1 MNKEQGIQFEWGSKR
16 YHSFNQH
23 LRTIFGEKVFK
34 VPLDAGFTC
43 PNRDGTLGREGCI
56 YCSSRGSGDFAGEKK
71 LSLPEQFEQ
80 SRTMMA
86 KKWPKANY
94 IAYFQAYTNTY
105 ASVERLKEVYGQVL
119 KLPGVVGI
127 AIATRPDCLPEDV
140 LAYLEELNRTT
151 YLWVELGLQSIHQKS
166 LDWIGRGHDYA
177 IFCKGLRELRQR
189 EIQVCG
195 HLILGLPGENKED
208 MLATARAMAALPMQG
223 IKLHLLHVLE
233 GTPLAKIY
241 KNSPFPILTAEEY
254 ITLIVDILELLP
266 AEMTIQRLTG
276 DGPPNDLIAPL
287 WSRKKWEILNAIDA
301 ELKRRDSYQ
310 GKRAGTKQ
318 GSVEIISEVRS

>member
-1 MNKEQGIQFEWGSKR
+1 MKR

-23 LRTIFGEKVFK
+23 LRSVFGEKVFK

-56 YCSSRGSGDFAGEKK
+56 YCSARGSGDFAGEKE
-71 LSLPEQFEQ
+71 LSIPEQFEQ
-80 SRTMMA
+80 SRSMMTQ
-86 KKWPKANY
+86 KWPKANY

-105 ASVERLKEVYGQVL
+105 APLERLKEIYGQVL

-127 AIATRPDCLPEDV
+127 AIATRPDCLAEDV
-140 LAYLEELNRTT
+140 LDYLEELNRST

-177 IFCKGLRELRQR
+177 IFLKELTELTQR
-189 EIQVCG
+189 GIQVCG
-195 HLILGLPGENKED
+195 HIILGLPSENKED
-208 MLATARAMAALPMQG
+208 MLATAHAMAALPMQG
-223 IKLHLLHVLE
+223 IKLHLLHVLK

-241 KNSPFPILTAEEY
+241 QSDPFPLLAKEEY
-254 ITLIVDILELLP
+254 ITLIVDVLELLP
-266 AEMTIQRLTG
+266 TDMTIHRLTG

-287 WSRKKWEILNAIDA
+287 WSRKKWEVLNAIDA
-301 ELKRRDSYQ
+301 ELERRDSWQ
-310 GKRAGTKQ
+310 GKRAIFN
-318 GSVEIISEVRS
+318 S